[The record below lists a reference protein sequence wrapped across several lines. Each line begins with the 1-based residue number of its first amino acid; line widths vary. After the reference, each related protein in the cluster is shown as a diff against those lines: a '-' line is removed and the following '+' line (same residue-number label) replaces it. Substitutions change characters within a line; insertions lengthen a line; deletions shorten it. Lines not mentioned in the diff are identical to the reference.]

1 MSDLS
6 FIFYSLKSRLTN
18 SILSVLL
25 TAFGV
30 SIAILIT
37 QFGTNIKDRLN
48 NDGKNIDIVVG
59 AKGSPLQLILSSIYH
74 IDIPTGNI
82 PYDETEQI
90 LKNPLVDR
98 TIPLA
103 LGDNWRGFRIVGTSL
118 DYIKLYKAELKDG
131 RFWNDDFEV
140 VVGSSVDLNVDDKFS
155 GSHGLLEDGIEHSET
170 EYKVTG
176 VLQPTNSVI
185 DRLLITS
192 VNSVLKIHNHE
203 GLENQ
208 NNEYHD
214 HSEKHNHT
222 RDSKELLENKSITEE
237 HSEDNEHKHEHEHKS
252 IKTEYLDKKKTNNN
266 AFENQS
272 SKSKLKP
279 SEITAFLV
287 FTKSP
292 IANINLPRQI
302 NKESNLQAAN
312 PAFEIT
318 RLSTMLGFGSK
329 SFSILSIILILVAA
343 LSIFSGLAS
352 NLENRM
358 GDLAIL
364 RALGYSRSRIFKI
377 ITLEGIIIVTLG
389 LFLGLFMGFILF
401 DTLTRLITPL
411 ALSQAKIKF
420 TSDIILI
427 IFSVFTA
434 GLISALFPAY
444 TASKISVAK
453 QLNHTI

>member
-59 AKGSPLQLILSSIYH
+59 AKASPLQLILSSIYH

-82 PYDETEQI
+82 PYDETKQI

-118 DYIKLYKAELKDG
+118 DYIKLYKAKLENG

-192 VNSVLKIHNHE
+192 VNSVLK
-203 GLENQ
+203 
-208 NNEYHD
+208 
-214 HSEKHNHT
+214 
-222 RDSKELLENKSITEE
+222 
-237 HSEDNEHKHEHEHKS
+237 
-252 IKTEYLDKKKTNNN
+252 KKN
-266 AFENQS
+266 
-272 SKSKLKP
+272 
-279 SEITAFLV
+279 
-287 FTKSP
+287 
-292 IANINLPRQI
+292 
-302 NKESNLQAAN
+302 
-312 PAFEIT
+312 
-318 RLSTMLGFGSK
+318 
-329 SFSILSIILILVAA
+329 
-343 LSIFSGLAS
+343 
-352 NLENRM
+352 
-358 GDLAIL
+358 
-364 RALGYSRSRIFKI
+364 
-377 ITLEGIIIVTLG
+377 
-389 LFLGLFMGFILF
+389 
-401 DTLTRLITPL
+401 
-411 ALSQAKIKF
+411 
-420 TSDIILI
+420 
-427 IFSVFTA
+427 
-434 GLISALFPAY
+434 
-444 TASKISVAK
+444 
-453 QLNHTI
+453 